1 MALPEAQ
8 GASSLFCGR
17 SLSAGSGSSSFST
30 GLFWGAG
37 STAPLADQKLGR
49 RGRPPDQ
56 RQLSTEEP
64 TRMDPGWPGTKARA
78 PTPGLEAEL

>member
-8 GASSLFCGR
+8 GSSLFCGR
-17 SLSAGSGSSSFST
+17 SLRAGLVSSSFST
-30 GLFWGAG
+30 GLFWEAG
-37 STAPLADQKLGR
+37 STAPLADQKLGH

-56 RQLSTEEP
+56 RQVSTKEP
-64 TRMDPGWPGTKARA
+64 TDPGWPGTKAQA